1 MGAGSHVGRVGGLA
15 VALGIGAAVLTG
27 AGAAYADDGAD
38 STSTSASSSAQAP
51 SADEST
57 PVKVRTEK
65 ADTEAPAEASNDVA
79 DEAGDDAGDDEAVT
93 DDDPV
98 DPADTDPN
106 GPAAEPEVDAEEP
119 DAVTDEEPPAGGEQ
133 PAAEVVVPGGTGE
146 QPLVAEPAVEEP
158 GEVPAA
164 AEQVD
169 PAEETTPATAT
180 PATTTPA
187 TTTKELF
194 ATVPGKPAADPGEP
208 VFPALTS
215 LVMSLVTAG
224 RELTDEAPTTVA
236 DQVGT
241 SLATAAAEGY
251 PIPTDVTVEEWT
263 PPLEWLQ
270 RIPVLGPLL
279 VTPLVGLIHVIP
291 FVGDIIHPVIGF
303 PIDHQAAPGTPRPR
317 SFRVTSFDGTRIFV
331 NFMPAKGLKAGE
343 KAPTVLNGPGLG
355 LAGSTTL
362 ELEVDSFLPTDVIGI
377 GALREAGYNVVTWD
391 PRGEW
396 RSEGVMHLNSPDL
409 EGRDMSHIISYLA
422 TLPEVALDAAND
434 PKIGMTGAS
443 YGGGIQLATAA
454 IDHRIDA
461 IVPTIAWNNLTDVLF
476 PRTAVNSGWGTILP
490 AVLALTFAREQPRI
504 FPVAIAGVLFGH
516 ASQDDLDLVDSLSYA
531 DRLKDITAPTL
542 LIQGTVDTLFTLD
555 QAHLNALELINAGTT
570 TKVIWY
576 CGGHGTCLSD
586 YNDGELVIDRTL
598 AWLDRY
604 VKGNE
609 NVETGPQFEYVDQ
622 NGVWYG
628 DDEYPTTPSTPV
640 VAERTDD
647 RTIAYIPFIGGSGP
661 NPLIITRG
669 LIATLLGIPSASG
682 AINAVSLRVPDVTEL
697 THIVGAPE
705 LTLTYSGNGTAE
717 HVYAQIVD
725 DQTGLVLGNHA
736 TPIPVVLDGES
747 HTVTFSLEQVAH
759 TLKPGQSVTVQVVT
773 SAFKFVNFYSWGAIT
788 VDDMSISL
796 PTRGAVAAAQER
808 VSAA

>member
-27 AGAAYADDGAD
+27 AGVAYADDGAD
-38 STSTSASSSAQAP
+38 ATRTSASTSEAAT
-51 SADEST
+51 SADAPA
-57 PVKVRTEK
+57 PVKVRTSRVESSD
-65 ADTEAPAEASNDVA
+65 AQAPSNS
-79 DEAGDDAGDDEAVT
+79 DDATDDAT
-93 DDDPV
+93 DDDAAT
-98 DPADTDPN
+98 DAADTDSDA
-106 GPAAEPEVDAEEP
+106 PANEPDAQTEEPDAEAAAPTTQAEEP
-119 DAVTDEEPPAGGEQ
+119 DAEVVAPPAEQ
-133 PAAEVVVPGGTGE
+133 DRPVVT
-146 QPLVAEPAVEEP
+146 EPAVTNPVVDEAPSPAEQADP
-158 GEVPAA
+158 AAGTTTQTTTTGTQTTTTELSTTVPAN
-164 AEQVD
+164 
-169 PAEETTPATAT
+169 PAT
-180 PATTTPA
+180 
-187 TTTKELF
+187 
-194 ATVPGKPAADPGEP
+194 DPGEP
-208 VFPALTS
+208 VLPALTS

-224 RELTDEAPTTVA
+224 RELTDEEPRTVA
-236 DQVGT
+236 DQVST

-303 PIDHQAAPGTPRPR
+303 PIDHQAAPGTPSAR

-343 KAPTVLNGPGLG
+343 TAPTVLNGPGLG

-422 TLPEVALDAAND
+422 TLPEVALNAEND

-476 PRTAVNSGWGTILP
+476 PRAAVNSGWGTILP
-490 AVLALTFAREQPRI
+490 AVLALTFAREHPRI
-504 FPVAIAGVLFGH
+504 FPVAIAGVLFGY
-516 ASQDDLDLVDSLSYA
+516 ASQEDLDLVDSFSYA
-531 DRLKDITAPTL
+531 DQLQDITAPTL

-555 QAHLNALELINAGTT
+555 QAHLNALELIEAGTT

-598 AWLDRY
+598 SWLDRY

-609 NVETGPQFEYVDQ
+609 NVDTGPQFEYVDQ

-640 VAERTDD
+640 VAGRSEDGS
-647 RTIAYIPFIGGSGP
+647 IAYIPFIGGSGP

-759 TLKPGQSVTVQVVT
+759 TLEPGQSVTVQVVT

-788 VDDMSISL
+788 VEDMSISL
-796 PTRGAVAAAQER
+796 PTRGAADAAQEQ